1 VVILAVKT
9 INGNGNNNTLNG
21 TAGQDLIYGLAGNDT
36 LNGAAGSDT
45 LDGGTGNDK
54 LFGGD
59 GADSL
64 IGGLGTDQL
73 FGGLGNDI
81 LLGGDGDDLLW
92 GDSGNDSLDGGVGVD
107 TAGFSGLIGNYSIT
121 QLNATTVQISGA
133 DGIKTVS
140 NTELF
145 SFGGTVF
152 SFANL
157 LPNLAAGAFS
167 LTGTS
172 LAPGGQLGVSFTVQS
187 TGQLGAAAIAS
198 FELRNVATG
207 VVSVISAQNLGS
219 LSGTNSAVASLD
231 LAALGLAPGS
241 YQLRGIV
248 DRAGTVN
255 ESNEADNA
263 TGWQSFSV
271 AAPTAQL
278 SLGPVVINAASDFDK
293 NGGANVALELTVAH
307 LGNVGAGTHS
317 IALTLVHGGET
328 VVLGSVSVTVALNG
342 TTTISHNITIPA
354 GYDAGTWQVQAS
366 LVAGSALPAGAITS
380 GVQSASFVLFGADDF
395 GTAGNDV
402 MTGSAVA
409 DVLHMGAGNDVAIAS
424 LGNDVII
431 GGDGFDVVDYSGI
444 AGPIYVSATTGQIV
458 AEVPPGDANGPWLQT
473 LQGIEKII
481 GTAGDDT
488 IYLADSLGAFVIE
501 AGAGSD
507 FVAGGAGSDSLFGG
521 AGDDFFDF
529 SAGNDAITLGSG
541 ADGVMVTRSVIS
553 GDAYVAGQDVVADF
567 DVAEDLVFVGYDGQ
581 AENLTDPLSLVMAT
595 AGGALIDL
603 GGGNTLLLQG
613 VLASELTLAHFQMID
628 LGYVPTN

>member
-1 VVILAVKT
+1 VGIVAVKA

-21 TAGQDLIYGLAGNDT
+21 TTGHDLINGLGGSDT
-36 LNGAAGSDT
+36 LNGGA
-45 LDGGTGNDK
+45 GNDS
-54 LFGGD
+54 LYGGD

-64 IGGLGTDQL
+64 IGGSGTDL
-73 FGGLGNDI
+73 LYGGLGNDT
-81 LLGGDGDDLLW
+81 LLGGDGDDLLQ
-92 GDSGNDSLDGGVGVD
+92 GGSGNDSLDGGAGID
-107 TAGFSGLIGNYSIT
+107 TAGFTGLISSYAIT

-133 DGIKTVS
+133 DGIKTIG
-140 NTELF
+140 NTEF
-145 SFGGTVF
+145 FNFGGTVV

-157 LPNLAAGAFS
+157 LPNLAAGTLS
-167 LTGTS
+167 LTGGS
-172 LAPGGQLGVSFTVQS
+172 LAPGGQLSAGFTVQN
-187 TGQLGAAAIAS
+187 TGQPGALAVAS

-207 VVSVISAQNLGS
+207 AISVISTQSLGS
-219 LSGTNSAVASLD
+219 LSGGNSAVASLD
-231 LAALGLAPGS
+231 LSILGLEPGS

-307 LGNVGAGTHS
+307 LGNVGAGMHS
-317 IALTLVHGGET
+317 IALTLVHGNET
-328 VVLGSVSVTVALNG
+328 VVLGSVSATVTLNG

-354 GYDAGTWQVQAS
+354 GYDAGAWQVQAS
-366 LVAGSALPAGAITS
+366 LVAGSALPVGAITS

-409 DVLHMGAGNDVAIAS
+409 DVLHLGAGDDVAIAS
-424 LGNDVII
+424 LGDDVII
-431 GGDGFDVVDYSGI
+431 GDAGFDVVDYSGI
-444 AGPIYVSATTGQIV
+444 AAPIYISANTGQIV
-458 AEVPPGDANGPWLQT
+458 AEVSPGNTNGPWLQT
-473 LQGIEKII
+473 LQGIEKIV
-481 GTAGDDT
+481 GTTGDDT
-488 IYLADSLGAFVIE
+488 IYLADAAGAFVIE
-501 AGAGSD
+501 AGAGDD
-507 FVAGGAGSDSLFGG
+507 FVAGSASSDSLYGG
-521 AGDDFFDF
+521 AGDDFFEF
-529 SAGNDAITLGSG
+529 SAGDDAITLGIG

-553 GDAYVAGQDVVADF
+553 GDAYVGGQDVVTDF
-567 DVAEDLVFVGYDGQ
+567 DLAEDLVFVGYDGQ
-581 AENLTDPLSLVMAT
+581 AENMTDPLNLIVST
-595 AGGALIDL
+595 TNGALIDL
-603 GGGNTLLLQG
+603 GGGNALLLQG